1 MADNVGSPIYLS
13 SSKNCSELTR
23 FIGGLDLVRGGLA
36 SVRGGLAV
44 VRGGLA
50 LVRGGL
56 ASEGVQ
62 A

>member
-1 MADNVGSPIYLS
+1 MR
-13 SSKNCSELTR
+13 KLTR
-23 FIGGLDLVRGGLA
+23 FIAGLALVRGGLA

-50 LVRGGL
+50 
-56 ASEGVQ
+56 SEGVQ